1 MSKDA
6 KKKNSSSKKNLIR
19 TDAEK
24 NRNKIIALIV
34 VLLIAALVYFLIDS
48 GSYIATIDGY
58 RIPKSEFMFFL
69 DQQMVATENEEG
81 LSTKDEKE
89 AFWTTPADGQ
99 DPYETAKRET
109 LNYLKEF
116 MIQYIKAQESGLKVT
131 AESKEQSKARVE
143 SIKMSLGLTDKQL
156 EQQYKINSRDLQA
169 LYEKIAVID
178 EYKKQY
184 IDNEFTAP
192 EFTDQELKDHYEES
206 KRDYDKV
213 DISYITFYK
222 FNDESQM
229 LSEEEVAE
237 KMKTAEEALKKAQE
251 GENMD
256 TLVTQYTEEDAESA
270 GADPSRQIGK
280 ATISYSQDSSYEY
293 FMDWSLI
300 EWAFDNKIGD
310 AGIVESTYFIYVA
323 KIEGRTDF
331 DDVKTDVNDTMTSNA
346 SEEFYDDAIESWG
359 LESKYNIIKNDR
371 VYESISYK

>member
-1 MSKDA
+1 
-6 KKKNSSSKKNLIR
+6 
-19 TDAEK
+19 
-24 NRNKIIALIV
+24 
-34 VLLIAALVYFLIDS
+34 
-48 GSYIATIDGY
+48 
-58 RIPKSEFMFFL
+58 
-69 DQQMVATENEEG
+69 
-81 LSTKDEKE
+81 
-89 AFWTTPADGQ
+89 
-99 DPYETAKRET
+99 
-109 LNYLKEF
+109 

-359 LESKYNIIKNDR
+359 LESRYNIIKNDR